1 MSEET
6 LRVVVRRRESQG
18 QGVLVLDLALADGGE
33 LPPFE
38 AGAHVDLHLGEGLVR
53 QYSLC
58 GNPADR
64 QVYRLGILKDPNS
77 RGGSVA
83 AHERLSEGTVV
94 EIGVPRN
101 LFPLEAGARR
111 SILVGG
117 GIGVTPMI
125 AMAHTLS
132 AQDKPLSLIHI

>member
-18 QGVLVLDLALADGGE
+18 QGVLVLDLAPADGGE

-64 QVYRLGILKDPNS
+64 QNGYGDCPCNDLALGQL
-77 RGGSVA
+77 
-83 AHERLSEGTVV
+83 HELQLHHQTTR
-94 EIGVPRN
+94 
-101 LFPLEAGARR
+101 PL
-111 SILVGG
+111 
-117 GIGVTPMI
+117 P
-125 AMAHTLS
+125 
-132 AQDKPLSLIHI
+132 

>member
-1 MSEET
+1 M
-6 LRVVVRRRESQG
+6 
-18 QGVLVLDLALADGGE
+18 
-33 LPPFE
+33 
-38 AGAHVDLHLGEGLVR
+38 R

-77 RGGSVA
+77 RGGSIA
-83 AHERLSEGTVV
+83 AHERLSEGPAV

-132 AQDKPLSLIHI
+132 AQDKPFRAALQRAHPVRPVPFSMSSRPRLSAPRCTPTSTTVRWSSA